1 MARIR
6 KLEIRHFR
14 GIQALD
20 WAPSPGINCLIGPG
34 DSGKS
39 TILDAIDLC
48 MGARRNLQFGD
59 SDFYR
64 LDVDV
69 PLTISTTLGDLDDR
83 LKNLDS
89 YGTYLRG
96 FNKATGAIEDE
107 PGDGLETVLT
117 VRLTVQSDLEPAW
130 SLVSD
135 RAVEQGQSRN
145 LAWADRVKIAPA
157 RIGVAADYQLSW
169 GRGSVLTRISDEKLE
184 LSSAL
189 AKAGREARATFGDSA
204 AVQLGEVLAA
214 VAATAKELGIPVGA
228 AVKAMLDVHAVSFS
242 GGVISL
248 HSEDG
253 VPLRGL
259 GVGSARLLVAGL
271 QRKAAAGA
279 NVVLLD
285 ELEYGLEPHRII
297 RLLGSLGAKVS
308 EPPLQVFMT
317 THSPV
322 ALADL
327 SGTQVFVTRNAGTM
341 HTVAVVGASDVCQ
354 GTIRKSP
361 DAFLAHSVVVCEGA
375 SEVGLV
381 RGLDQHRVSTGKT
394 SISALGVG
402 LVDSG
407 GGDPDRAIERAAM
420 FRAFGYAAAVMR
432 DDDQRPNA
440 AAEAAFV
447 GSGGTVIAWR
457 DGRCLEQ
464 ELFWSLPAEAVEKLL
479 GRAVDLMGEELVD
492 DQIKSASSNAYDH
505 EAVLAL
511 CRGGTL
517 GPEHRVALGKAAL
530 SKQNPWFK
538 SVSRMEDVAREIVG
552 PGLEGADPAF
562 KTTVEALFD
571 WASNAG

>member
-1 MARIR
+1 MTRIR

-14 GIQALD
+14 GIQSLD
-20 WAPSPGINCLIGPG
+20 WLPSPGINCLIGPG

-48 MGARRNLQFGD
+48 LGARRNLQLGD
-59 SDFYR
+59 ADFYR

-69 PLTISTTLGDLDDR
+69 PLTISATLGDLDDR

-89 YGTYLRG
+89 YDTYLRG
-96 FNKATGAIEDE
+96 FNPATGAVEDE
-107 PGDGLETVLT
+107 PGDGLETVLA

-130 SLVSD
+130 SLFSD
-135 RAVEQGQSRN
+135 RAIEQGQSRN
-145 LAWADRVKIAPA
+145 LAWADRIKIAPA

-204 AVQLGEVLAA
+204 AIQLGDVLAA
-214 VAATAKELGIPVGA
+214 VATTAQELGIPVGT

-279 NVVLLD
+279 SVVLLD

-297 RLLGSLGAKVS
+297 RLLGSLGAKLS

-322 ALADL
+322 ALAEL
-327 SGTQVFVTRNAGTM
+327 SG
-341 HTVAVVGASDVCQ
+341 
-354 GTIRKSP
+354 
-361 DAFLAHSVVVCEGA
+361 
-375 SEVGLV
+375 
-381 RGLDQHRVSTGKT
+381 HRCS
-394 SISALGVG
+394 
-402 LVDSG
+402 
-407 GGDPDRAIERAAM
+407 
-420 FRAFGYAAAVMR
+420 
-432 DDDQRPNA
+432 
-440 AAEAAFV
+440 
-447 GSGGTVIAWR
+447 
-457 DGRCLEQ
+457 
-464 ELFWSLPAEAVEKLL
+464 
-479 GRAVDLMGEELVD
+479 
-492 DQIKSASSNAYDH
+492 
-505 EAVLAL
+505 
-511 CRGGTL
+511 
-517 GPEHRVALGKAAL
+517 
-530 SKQNPWFK
+530 
-538 SVSRMEDVAREIVG
+538 
-552 PGLEGADPAF
+552 
-562 KTTVEALFD
+562 
-571 WASNAG
+571 

>member
-14 GIQALD
+14 GIQILD
-20 WAPSPGINCLIGPG
+20 WVPSAGINCLIGPG

-48 MGARRNLQFGD
+48 LGARRNLQLGD
-59 SDFYR
+59 ADFYR
-64 LDVDV
+64 LDVDE
-69 PLTISTTLGDLDDR
+69 PLTISATLGDLDDR

-96 FNKATGAIEDE
+96 FNSATGATEDE
-107 PGDGLETVLT
+107 PGDDLETVLT
-117 VRLTVQSDLEPAW
+117 VRLTVQSDLEPTW

-135 RAVEQGQSRN
+135 RAVEQGLSRN
-145 LAWADRVKIAPA
+145 LAWADRIKIAPA

-169 GRGSVLTRISDEKLE
+169 GRGSVLTRISEEKLE

-204 AVQLGEVLAA
+204 ATQLGDVLAA

-228 AVKAMLDVHAVSFS
+228 TVKAMLDVHAVSFS

-271 QRKAAAGA
+271 QRKATAGA
-279 NVVLLD
+279 SVVLLD

-297 RLLGSLGAKVS
+297 RLLGSLGAKLG

-322 ALADL
+322 ALAEL
-327 SGTQVFVTRNAGTM
+327 SGTQVFVTRNVGTM
-341 HTVAVVGASDVCQ
+341 HTVVPVGASDVCQ
-354 GTIRKSP
+354 GTIRKAP
-361 DAFLAHSVVVCEGA
+361 DAFLARSVIVCEGA

-381 RGLDQHRVSTGKT
+381 RGLDQHRVLNGKI

-402 LVDSG
+402 LVNSG

-420 FRAFGYAAAVMR
+420 FQAFGYAAALMR
-432 DDDQRPNA
+432 DDDKKPDP
-440 AAEAAFV
+440 AAEAAFA
-447 GSGGTVIAWR
+447 GAGGKVLAWR

-464 ELFWSLPAEAVEKLL
+464 ELFSSLPAAAVEKLVE
-479 GRAVDLMGEELVD
+479 RAVELVGTELVD
-492 DQIKSASSNAYDH
+492 EQIKSASSNAYDR
-505 EAVLAL
+505 EVILAI
-511 CRGGTL
+511 CRGGTI
-517 GPEHRVALGKAAL
+517 GQEHRAALGKASV
-530 SKQNPWFK
+530 SKEKPWFK
-538 SVSRMEDVAREIVG
+538 SVTRMEDVARDIVG
-552 PGLEGADPAF
+552 PGLEGSDPPFRTA
-562 KTTVEALFD
+562 VEALFD

>member
-1 MARIR
+1 
-6 KLEIRHFR
+6 
-14 GIQALD
+14 
-20 WAPSPGINCLIGPG
+20 
-34 DSGKS
+34 
-39 TILDAIDLC
+39 

-69 PLTISTTLGDLDDR
+69 PLNISATLGDLDDR

-96 FNKATGAIEDE
+96 FNPATGAIEDE

-145 LAWADRVKIAPA
+145 LAWADRVKLAPA

-204 AVQLGEVLAA
+204 AIQLGEVLAA

-271 QRKAAAGA
+271 QRKAAEGTS
-279 NVVLLD
+279 VVLLD

-322 ALADL
+322 ALAEL
-327 SGTQVFVTRNAGTM
+327 SGTQVFVTRNAGAT
-341 HTVAVVGASDVCQ
+341 HTVVEVGSSDVCQ
-354 GTIRKSP
+354 GSIRRAP
-361 DAFLAHSVVVCEGA
+361 GAFLAQSVVVCEGA

-381 RGLDQHRVSTGKT
+381 RGLDQHRASTGLT
-394 SISALGVG
+394 SISAEGVG
-402 LVDSG
+402 LMDSHG
-407 GGDPDRAIERAAM
+407 GNPDDAIQRAAM
-420 FRAFGYAAAVMR
+420 FREFGYRAAVVR
-432 DDDQRPNA
+432 DDDLRPDMVLE
-440 AAEAAFV
+440 EAFKA
-447 GSGGTVIAWR
+447 SGGLVVSWR
-457 DGRCLEQ
+457 ERRCLEQ
-464 ELFWSLPAEAVEKLL
+464 ELFCSLAVDAVEKLISI
-479 GRAVDLMGEELVD
+479 AVEFVGAEMVD
-492 DQIKSASSNAYDH
+492 ANIKSASASAHDYPGILTHCAN
-505 EAVLAL
+505 
-511 CRGGTL
+511 GTL
-517 GPEHRVALGKAAL
+517 TQAHRAVLGKAAK
-530 SKQNPWFK
+530 SKENPWFK
-538 SVSRMEDVAREIVG
+538 SVSKMEVVGRDIVG
-552 PGLEGADPAF
+552 PALQGADPAF
-562 KTTVEALFD
+562 RKSIEALFE
-571 WASNAG
+571 WAANAGG

>member
-14 GIQALD
+14 GIQSLD
-20 WAPSPGINCLIGPG
+20 WVPSSGINCLIGPG

-48 MGARRNLQFGD
+48 LGARRNLQLGD
-59 SDFYR
+59 ADFHR

-69 PLTISTTLGDLDDR
+69 PLTITATLGDLDDK
-83 LKNLDS
+83 LKNFDS
-89 YGTYLRG
+89 YGMYLRG
-96 FNKATGAIEDE
+96 FNLATGVGEDE
-107 PGDGLETVLT
+107 PGDGLETVLSM
-117 VRLTVQSDLEPAW
+117 RLTVQSDLEPTW

-135 RAVEQGQSRN
+135 RAAEQGLSRN
-145 LAWADRVKIAPA
+145 LVWADRIKIAPA

-169 GRGSVLTRISDEKLE
+169 GRGSVLTRLSEEKLE

-204 AVQLGEVLAA
+204 ATQLGDVLAA
-214 VAATAKELGIPVGA
+214 VAATAKELGIPVGD

-271 QRKAAAGA
+271 QRKATAGA
-279 NVVLLD
+279 SVVLLD

-322 ALADL
+322 ALAEL
-327 SGTQVFVTRNAGTM
+327 AGTQVFVTRNAGTT
-341 HTVAVVGASDVCQ
+341 HSVAVVGDSDVCQ
-354 GTIRKSP
+354 GTIRKAP

-381 RGLDQHRVSTGKT
+381 RGLDQHRVSIGKT

-432 DDDQRPNA
+432 DDDKRPAA
-440 AAEAAFV
+440 AAEEAFK
-447 GSGGTVIAWR
+447 GAGGAVVAWR

-464 ELFWSLPAEAVEKLL
+464 ELFWSMAIDCVEKLVQQ
-479 GRAVDLMGEELVD
+479 AVAFVGEELVD
-492 DQIKSASSNAYDH
+492 EHIKSASGNAYNYG
-505 EAVLAL
+505 AILTL
-511 CRGGTL
+511 CQAGELTQD
-517 GPEHRVALGKAAL
+517 HRVALGQAAL
-530 SKQNPWFK
+530 SKANPWFK
-538 SVSRMEDVAREIVG
+538 SVSRMEDVGKLIVG
-552 PGLEGADPAF
+552 PGLERADPAF
-562 KTTVEALFD
+562 KSSIEGLFE
-571 WASNAG
+571 WAERVG

>member
-14 GIQALD
+14 GIQTLD
-20 WAPSPGINCLIGPG
+20 WVPSPGINCLIGPG

-64 LDVDV
+64 LEVDA
-69 PLTISTTLGDLDDR
+69 PLTISATLGDLDDGLR
-83 LKNLDS
+83 NLDS

-96 FNKATGAIEDE
+96 FNSATGAMEDE

-117 VRLTVQSDLEPAW
+117 VRLTVQSDLEPVW

-145 LAWADRVKIAPA
+145 LAWADRVRIAPA

-271 QRKAAAGA
+271 QRRAASSAS
-279 NVVLLD
+279 VVLLD

-297 RLLGSLGAKVS
+297 RLLGSLGAKAS

-322 ALADL
+322 ALAEL
-327 SGTQVFVTRNAGTM
+327 SGTQVFVTRKAGAV
-341 HTVAVVGASDVCQ
+341 HTVVAVGASDVCQ
-354 GTIRKSP
+354 GTIRKAP
-361 DAFLAHSVVVCEGA
+361 DAFLAHSVIVCEGA

-381 RGLDQHRVSTGKT
+381 RGLDQHRVSIGKT

-420 FRAFGYAAAVMR
+420 FRGFGYAAAVMR
-432 DDDQRPNA
+432 DDDKKPDA
-440 AAEAAFV
+440 ATEAAFA
-447 GSGGTVIAWR
+447 GAGGMVVAWR

-464 ELFWSLPAEAVEKLL
+464 ELFWSLPAAAVEKLTE
-479 GRAVDLMGEELVD
+479 RAVDLVGKELVD
-492 DQIKSASSNAYDH
+492 DQIKSASSNAYDS
-505 EAVLAL
+505 EVILAI
-511 CRGGTL
+511 CRDGTI
-517 GPEHRVALGKAAL
+517 GQAHRVALGKASV
-530 SKQNPWFK
+530 SKEKPWFK
-538 SVSRMEDVAREIVG
+538 SVTRMEDVAREIVG
-552 PGLEGADPAF
+552 PGLEGSDPPF
-562 KTTVEALFD
+562 KIAVEALFD
-571 WASNAG
+571 WATNAG